1 MVNQFAQTN
10 QTILIIVIDIIMSSS
25 KVSLDDIQK
34 RMQRL
39 ELSLN
44 VEKNESRRSLGLP
57 IGDEQQSKRPSTG
70 LEFPKKTHARNSSM
84 GSLSLSFDPVFGRP
98 SSAQPLTTPPGLGL
112 PLGQPGLSK
121 QNRPSSGLDLSSSGA
136 NSPAMQRKKKLLPMK
151 YTHTEPAPINN
162 ESVEVKKRL
171 QEAIS
176 QNGKLHINGKHYNAT
191 APDFENL
198 GEIGAGTCGQV
209 YKMRFKPANQ
219 IMAVKQMH
227 RSGNNEENKRILM
240 DLDVVQKSNFPHI
253 VTCFGTLITESH
265 VWICMEL
272 MSTCFDKL
280 LKKIRGPIP
289 EKVIGK
295 LCIAV
300 VRALNYLKQQH
311 GVIHRDVKPSN
322 ILIDKR
328 GTVKL
333 CDFGISGRLV
343 DSKAKTR
350 TAGCVAYMAPERIDP
365 PDPTSPDYDIR
376 ADVWSLGVSL
386 VELATGRFPYPNC
399 TTDFEVLTKVL
410 QNAPPMLPQ
419 NANFSMPFRDFVKL
433 CCTKNFHQRPK
444 YPQLLEHEF
453 IKQSEKIHVDITE
466 WLTGVLNF
474 PTTPSFNDPFLSSNF
489 SPLPSN
495 DAFNPAT
502 FQSTQ
507 QTSHFGNGVNFTIS
521 PQQNNSNV
529 RTGWESFDDR

>member
-1 MVNQFAQTN
+1 
-10 QTILIIVIDIIMSSS
+10 MSSS
-25 KVSLDDIQK
+25 NVSLDDIQK
-34 RMQRL
+34 RMKRL

-44 VEKNESRRSLGLP
+44 AEKNDPRQALGLP
-57 IGDEQQSKRPSTG
+57 IGHFGNEQQPKRPSTAM
-70 LEFPKKTHARNSSM
+70 EFPKKTHVRNSSM
-84 GSLSLSFDPVFGRP
+84 GSLGLSFTQTRP
-98 SSAQPLTTPPGLGL
+98 SSAQPLTTPPGLEL
-112 PLGQPGLSK
+112 SGLSR
-121 QNRPSSGLDLSSSGA
+121 QNRPSSGLDLTNSGP
-136 NSPAMQRKKKLLPMK
+136 NSPAMQRKKKLPFN
-151 YTHTEPAPINN
+151 YIHPEPDAKSN
-162 ESVEVKKRL
+162 ESVEVNKRL
-171 QEAIS
+171 QEAFS
-176 QNGKLHINGKHYNAT
+176 QNGKLRIDGRLFNSKAS
-191 APDFENL
+191 DFENL

-209 YKMRFKPANQ
+209 YKMRFKHANR

-280 LKKIRGPIP
+280 LKKIKGPIP

-300 VRALNYLKQQH
+300 VRALNYLKEQH

-419 NANFSMPFRDFVKL
+419 NANFSMPFRQFVKL
-433 CCTKNFHQRPK
+433 CCTKNFQQRPK
-444 YPQLLEHEF
+444 YRQLLEHDF
-453 IKQSEKIHVDITE
+453 IKHSERITVDITE

-474 PTTPSFNDPFLSSNF
+474 PTTPSFSDPFLLNNF
-489 SPLPSN
+489 TPLPTN
-495 DAFNPAT
+495 DAFNPV
-502 FQSTQ
+502 
-507 QTSHFGNGVNFTIS
+507 TSQPTAQANRLGNGVNFTIS

-529 RTGWESFDDR
+529 RSGWESFDDS